1 MNNSN
6 PISIKKEILK
16 IIVMIIGSIIM
27 ALNINSFVHFGNI
40 VPGGFTGITILVQRL
55 FSTFFDIIIP
65 FSIIYLPLN
74 LIPAAICYRFIGK
87 RFAIYSVISI
97 FLTSVIVDFVPY
109 IELTTE
115 PLLSSIF
122 GGIVNGFAIS
132 LCLLAGASTGGTDF
146 ISLLMSKKYGKDTFN
161 YILFGNAIILIIAGA
176 IYSWDSVMYS
186 IIYQYISTQ
195 LLHTLY
201 RRYQKLTLFIVT
213 DKPEKVYEQIR
224 ECTNHGATLFK
235 GLGFYQKKERSM
247 VYSVVSSDELYLVMR
262 KINEVDKDAFIDV
275 IRTER
280 IVGRFNDRPYE

>member
-1 MNNSN
+1 M
-6 PISIKKEILK
+6 L
-16 IIVMIIGSIIM
+16 IGSIIV

-55 FSTFFDIIIP
+55 FLTYFNITVP

-74 LIPAAICYRFIGK
+74 LIPAAICFKFIGK

-97 FLTSVIVDFVPY
+97 FLTSVIVDFVPFVS
-109 IELTTE
+109 LTAE
-115 PLLSSIF
+115 PLLSSVF

-161 YILFGNAIILIIAGA
+161 YVLFGNAIILIIAGS

-186 IIYQYISTQ
+186 IIYQYVSTQ
-195 LLHTLY
+195 ILHALY

-213 DKPEKVYEQIR
+213 DKPEKIYEQIR
-224 ECTNHGATLFK
+224 ACTNHGATLFK

-275 IRTER
+275 LRTER
-280 IVGRFNDRPYE
+280 IIGRFNDRPYE

>member
-1 MNNSN
+1 MYQKTN
-6 PISIKKEILK
+6 SIKKEMLKVIVIL
-16 IIVMIIGSIIM
+16 IGSIIV

-55 FSTFFDIIIP
+55 FLTYFNISVP

-74 LIPAAICYRFIGK
+74 LIPAAICFKFIGK

-97 FLTSVIVDFVPY
+97 FLTSIIVDFVPF
-109 IELTTE
+109 ISLTAE
-115 PLLSSIF
+115 PLLSSVF

-161 YILFGNAIILIIAGA
+161 YVLFGNAIILIIAGT

-186 IIYQYISTQ
+186 IIYQYVSTQ
-195 LLHTLY
+195 ILHALY

-247 VYSVVSSDELYLVMR
+247 VYSVVSSDEVYLVMR
-262 KINEVDKDAFIDV
+262 KINEVDKNAFIDV
-275 IRTER
+275 IRTEK
-280 IVGRFNDRPYE
+280 IIGRFNDRPYE

>member
-1 MNNSN
+1 M
-6 PISIKKEILK
+6 
-16 IIVMIIGSIIM
+16 IVMLFGSTIM

-74 LIPAAICYRFIGK
+74 LIPAAICFKFIGK

-97 FLTSVIVDFVPY
+97 FLTSIIVDFVPY
-109 IELTTE
+109 ISITAE

-122 GGIVNGFAIS
+122 GGIVNGFAVS

-161 YILFGNAIILIIAGA
+161 YILLGNAIILIIAGA

-186 IIYQYISTQ
+186 IIYQYVSTQ
-195 LLHTLY
+195 ILHTLY

-275 IRTER
+275 IRTEKV
-280 IVGRFNDRPYE
+280 IGRFNDRPYQ

>member
-1 MNNSN
+1 MQQQT
-6 PISIKKEILK
+6 ISIKKEILK
-16 IIVMIIGSIIM
+16 ITVMIIGSIIV

-55 FSTFFDIIIP
+55 FLTVFDITIP

-74 LIPAAICYRFIGK
+74 LIPAAI
-87 RFAIYSVISI
+87 YSVISI
-97 FLTSVIVDFVPY
+97 FLTSMIVDFVPY
-109 IELTTE
+109 IELTNE
-115 PLLSSIF
+115 SLLASIF

-161 YILFGNAIILIIAGA
+161 YVLFGNAAILIVAGA

-186 IIYQYISTQ
+186 IIYQYVSTQ
-195 LLHTLY
+195 ILHTLY
-201 RRYQKLTLFIVT
+201 RRYQKLTLFIIT
-213 DKPEKVYEQIR
+213 DKPEKVYEQIK

-247 VYSVVSSDELYLVMR
+247 VYSVVSSDELHLVMD

-280 IVGRFNDRPYE
+280 IVGRFNDRPYQ